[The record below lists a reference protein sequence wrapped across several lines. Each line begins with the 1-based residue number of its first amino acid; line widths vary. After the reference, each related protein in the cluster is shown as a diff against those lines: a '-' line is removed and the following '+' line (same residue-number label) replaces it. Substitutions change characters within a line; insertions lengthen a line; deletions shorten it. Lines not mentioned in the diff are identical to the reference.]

1 MKDVGINNISLGA
14 SPVALQGKEST
25 CNAEHSGEV
34 VLIPRL
40 GRSPGGGHGKA
51 LQYSYLEYPND

>member
-25 CNAEHSGEV
+25 CNAEHSGEA
-34 VLIPRL
+34 VLFPRL
-40 GRSPGGGHGKA
+40 RRSPGEGTGNH
-51 LQYSYLEYPND
+51 YSNLA